1 MIQKSSQY
9 TLMIDDVI
17 DSLRILKID
26 GFHFNIF
33 SLPSLPEDLTE
44 NEMGKMSGRWRERKE
59 KSDLSVDEPPW
70 II

>member
-1 MIQKSSQY
+1 
-9 TLMIDDVI
+9 MIDDVI

-44 NEMGKMSGRWRERKE
+44 NEMGKMSGR
-59 KSDLSVDEPPW
+59 
-70 II
+70 